1 MAKFEEK
8 LNELGGFEK
17 LPKSLKRLVKDYED
31 AEKGLEELKSQVESA
46 PEEEVEKIQEDI
58 QDTAQLLE
66 DSDDE
71 ITKKI
76 VSYIKNKDG
85 YEERMKVMR
94 EKKNASL
101 IAQGKPPLQ
110 EKKVAAPAPAP
121 TPAPVAVADTKSIE
135 GQGIITKSGGGE
147 TQVITPEVVEE
158 KEESG
163 IGSWLFFGA
172 LGFAGILLGI
182 NLFKNRN

>member
-17 LPKSLKRLVKDYED
+17 LPKSLKRLVRDYEE
-31 AEKGLEELKSQVESA
+31 AEKGLEELKSHIESA

-66 DSDDE
+66 DSDEE

-76 VSYIKNKDG
+76 ASYIKNKDG

-110 EKKVAAPAPAP
+110 EKKVAAPAP
-121 TPAPVAVADTKSIE
+121 TPAPVAATQVEENKGETV
-135 GQGIITKSGGGE
+135 ITKSGGGE

-172 LGFAGILLGI
+172 LGVAGILLGI